1 MWRRKK
7 GEFKKEEVVVGKEK
21 AESKRPHMA
30 MMFHLVT
37 IMEFLLIDK
46 FDGMLINV
54 STLSIWSWELYN
66 LELLQL
72 KILGGGA

>member
-1 MWRRKK
+1 
-7 GEFKKEEVVVGKEK
+7 
-21 AESKRPHMA
+21 
-30 MMFHLVT
+30 
-37 IMEFLLIDK
+37 MEFLLIDK

-54 STLSIWSWELYN
+54 STLAIWSWELYN